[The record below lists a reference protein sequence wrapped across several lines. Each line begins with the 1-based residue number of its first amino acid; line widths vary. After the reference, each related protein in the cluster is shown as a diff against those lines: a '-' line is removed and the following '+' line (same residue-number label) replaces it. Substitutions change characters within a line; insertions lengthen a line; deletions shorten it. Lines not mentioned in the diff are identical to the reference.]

1 MGFVQVNHRVLQ
13 YFPGYAFFRVLNI
26 VSVVVPRPGQS
37 VLDLF
42 CLDIATEMAGQVLGG
57 DGLVAYGNIARY

>member
-1 MGFVQVNHRVLQ
+1 M
-13 YFPGYAFFRVLNI
+13 
-26 VSVVVPRPGQS
+26 VSVVPRPGQG

-42 CLDIATEMAGQVLGG
+42 GLDIAAEKAGQALVG

>member
-1 MGFVQVNHRVLQ
+1 MGFVQLNHRILQ
-13 YFPGYAFFRVLNI
+13 YLPSYAGFRALNI
-26 VSVVVPRPGQS
+26 VSVVPRPGQG

-42 CLDIATEMAGQVLGG
+42 GLDIAAEMAGRGLVG